1 MYNVVLIYINESI
14 VTMEIY
20 FDNSATTPLCE
31 AAKQSIISNMD
42 IYGNPSSL
50 HAKGFEAETLLTASR
65 KKIAATLGCT
75 KEEIFFTSCGS
86 EANSLAILGGAAAK
100 IRRGN
105 RIITTDSEHPSVS
118 EPIKKLEE
126 QGFEVIRLST
136 KGGVIDRAEL
146 ENALNEKTVLV
157 SIMHTNNETGAVYGV
172 NSLIPIIRRKAPEA
186 LIHCDFVQGYLK
198 SADIPSADLIS
209 ISAHKVHAPKGVGAL
224 YKKKGIRIIP
234 QLLGGGQESGLRS
247 GTENLLSVA
256 AFADSAEYLHKKLP
270 ESISAT
276 GELKEYIKNGLSKIE
291 GVGFNLPENSACNIL
306 SVYFNGVKSEVMLHF
321 LSEYGIYVSS
331 GSACSS
337 KKGKSGVLT
346 AFGAQDKADFTLR
359 ISLSSFNTAQ
369 QADKLFEAAAKGM
382 EKLQKIK

>member
-1 MYNVVLIYINESI
+1 
-14 VTMEIY
+14 MEIY

-50 HAKGFEAETLLTASR
+50 HAKGFEAEQLLTASR
-65 KKIAATLGCT
+65 KKIASTLGCT
-75 KEEIFFTSCGS
+75 KDEIFFTSCGS

-118 EPIKKLEE
+118 EPLKKLEE

-136 KGGVIDRAEL
+136 RGGVIDRGEL
-146 ENALNEKTVLV
+146 SEALNEKTVLV
-157 SIMHTNNETGAVYGV
+157 SIMHTNNETGAVYGI
-172 NSLIPIIRRKAPEA
+172 NSLIPTIRNKAPEA

-198 SADIPSADLIS
+198 TMQIPDADLIS
-209 ISAHKVHAPKGVGAL
+209 VSAHKVHAPKGVGAL
-224 YKKKGIRIIP
+224 YKKKGVRIIP
-234 QLLGGGQESGLRS
+234 QLLGGGQETGLRS
-247 GTENLLSVA
+247 GTENLLSIA
-256 AFADSAEYLHKKLP
+256 AFSDAAEYFNKRLSSDIAYVSQLR
-270 ESISAT
+270 
-276 GELKEYIKNGLSKIE
+276 EYIKNGLSAID
-291 GVGFNLPENSACNIL
+291 GAGFNIPDNYAPNIL
-306 SVYFNGVKSEVMLHF
+306 SVYFDGIKSEVMLHF

-346 AFGAQDKADFTLR
+346 AFGAESKADFTLR
-359 ISLSSFNTAQ
+359 ISLSPFNTRE
-369 QADKLFEAAAKGM
+369 QADALFKAAAKGM